1 MGWKHHKFP
10 IGTLKTSDF
19 FAPNLGCL
27 CRKPRYFSS
36 QKSDVF
42 GFRTPF
48 YAEIPGFSPFLPRN
62 PQSPTLVFSLPGSP
76 SPGLRSPSQR
86 PKISNYSDKISI
98 LLFKAI
104 NIKNISSQ
112 EKYSVS
118 VSFVYRRNVFLFSSR
133 HKVTWRTSPP
143 PMPFEKTKTRKT
155 P

>member
-1 MGWKHHKFP
+1 MAEMYIFCGISDKFGGAMGWKHHKFP
-10 IGTLKTSDF
+10 IETLKTSDF

-48 YAEIPGFSPFLPRN
+48 YAEIPGFSPSLPRN

-86 PKISNYSDKISI
+86 PKISNYSDKISS

-104 NIKNISSQ
+104 NKKNTLPRYTKLARKLYSS
-112 EKYSVS
+112 YDD
-118 VSFVYRRNVFLFSSR
+118 VFF
-133 HKVTWRTSPP
+133 
-143 PMPFEKTKTRKT
+143 F
-155 P
+155 

>member
-10 IGTLKTSDF
+10 IETLKTSDF

-27 CRKPRYFSS
+27 CCKPRNFPSK
-36 QKSDVF
+36 KSDVF
-42 GFRTPF
+42 GFRTLF

-62 PQSPTLVFSLPGSP
+62 PQSPTLVFSPPGSP

-104 NIKNISSQ
+104 NLKNISSE

-118 VSFVYRRNVFLFSSR
+118 VSFAYRGSVFLLFQKKRGLSLFIALCLMQNP
-133 HKVTWRTSPP
+133 KG
-143 PMPFEKTKTRKT
+143 
-155 P
+155 